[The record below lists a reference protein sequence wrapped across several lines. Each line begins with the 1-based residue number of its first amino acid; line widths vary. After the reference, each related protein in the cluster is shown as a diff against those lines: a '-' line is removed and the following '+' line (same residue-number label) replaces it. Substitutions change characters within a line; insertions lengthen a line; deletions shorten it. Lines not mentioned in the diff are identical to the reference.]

1 MSLEKLVVVGGIS
14 GVHKVAANR
23 SNGLIIE
30 DLDTGKKRFAP
41 SRKHQFTPLES
52 ITIYTDDEEETLE
65 LSKVFQNMFTKLEE
79 IPLVSHNASN
89 DDMKAYF
96 AAIIPNY
103 DRDRVYIGDMKKMVK
118 WFKFL
123 NDRSLITLEE
133 EKPEEEAAVETE
145 KVEEA
150 TPIEKTEEPFKSVD
164 YLDSPTYNSYFNP
177 LRFISLTIN
186 LYSRFISPLIA
197 VFSCARLIK

>member
-14 GVHKVAANR
+14 GVHRVAANR

-52 ITIYTDDEEETLE
+52 ITIYTDDDNETLE
-65 LSKVFQNMFTKLEE
+65 LSKVFQNMFVKLADT
-79 IPLVSHNASN
+79 PLVTHNATN
-89 DDMKAYF
+89 EALKAYF
-96 AAIIPNY
+96 AEIIPNY

-123 NDRSLITLEE
+123 NDRSLITLIEEKKEE
-133 EKPEEEAAVETE
+133 ETTEKEPSEETE
-145 KVEEA
+145 A
-150 TPIEKTEEPFKSVD
+150 
-164 YLDSPTYNSYFNP
+164 
-177 LRFISLTIN
+177 
-186 LYSRFISPLIA
+186 
-197 VFSCARLIK
+197 

>member
-30 DLDTGKKRFAP
+30 DLDTGKRRFAP

-52 ITIYTDDEEETLE
+52 ITIYTNDENETLE
-65 LSKVFQNMFTKLEE
+65 LSKVFQNMFAKLEE
-79 IPLVSHNASN
+79 TPLVAHNASN
-89 DDMKAYF
+89 EDLKAYF
-96 AAIIPNY
+96 AEIIPNY

-123 NDRSLITLEE
+123 NDRSLIILEE
-133 EKPEEEAAVETE
+133 EKGEEDIAEVAETE
-145 KVEEA
+145 ETTEVEERIE
-150 TPIEKTEEPFKSVD
+150 TIKTEKTEG
-164 YLDSPTYNSYFNP
+164 
-177 LRFISLTIN
+177 
-186 LYSRFISPLIA
+186 
-197 VFSCARLIK
+197 

>member
-52 ITIYTDDEEETLE
+52 ITIYTDDEDETLE
-65 LSKVFQNMFTKLEE
+65 LSKVFQNMFAKLEE
-79 IPLVSHNASN
+79 TPLVAHNATN
-89 DDMKAYF
+89 DDLKAYF
-96 AAIIPNY
+96 AEIIPNY

-133 EKPEEEAAVETE
+133 EKTVEEAAETSEE
-145 KVEEA
+145 KA
-150 TPIEKTEEPFKSVD
+150 TEE
-164 YLDSPTYNSYFNP
+164 
-177 LRFISLTIN
+177 
-186 LYSRFISPLIA
+186 
-197 VFSCARLIK
+197 

>member
-52 ITIYTDDEEETLE
+52 ITIYTTTEDETLE
-65 LSKVFQNMFTKLEE
+65 LSKVFQNMFAKLEAT
-79 IPLVSHNASN
+79 PLVAHNAPN
-89 DDMKAYF
+89 DDLKAYF
-96 AAIIPNY
+96 AEIIPNY

-133 EKPEEEAAVETE
+133 EKTAEETEETAVETS
-145 KVEEA
+145 
-150 TPIEKTEEPFKSVD
+150 TEKTNAET
-164 YLDSPTYNSYFNP
+164 PTEK
-177 LRFISLTIN
+177 
-186 LYSRFISPLIA
+186 A
-197 VFSCARLIK
+197 AE

>member
-14 GVHKVAANR
+14 GVHRVAANR

-30 DLDTGKKRFAP
+30 NLDTGKKRFAP

-65 LSKVFQNMFTKLEE
+65 LSKVFQTMFTKLAEV
-79 IPLVSHNASN
+79 PLVESSASN
-89 DDMKAYF
+89 EELKAYF

-118 WFKFL
+118 WFRFL
-123 NDRSLITLEE
+123 NDRDLITLEE
-133 EKPEEEAAVETE
+133 EETEEEGTDEVEV
-145 KVEEA
+145 KEEA
-150 TPIEKTEEPFKSVD
+150 VGKKTEEE
-164 YLDSPTYNSYFNP
+164 TATETTEN
-177 LRFISLTIN
+177 TEE
-186 LYSRFISPLIA
+186 
-197 VFSCARLIK
+197 

>member
-1 MSLEKLVVVGGIS
+1 MGLEKLVVVAGIA

-65 LSKVFQNMFTKLEE
+65 LFKVFKNMLAKLEE
-79 IPLVSHNASN
+79 TPLVKTNASN
-89 DDMKAYF
+89 EDLRTYF
-96 AAIIPNY
+96 EKIIPNY
-103 DRDRVYIGDMKKMVK
+103 DRDRVYIGDMKKIVK

-123 NDRSLITLEE
+123 NDRSLISLEE
-133 EKPEEEAAVETE
+133 ESEKEESETPESEA
-145 KVEEA
+145 
-150 TPIEKTEEPFKSVD
+150 
-164 YLDSPTYNSYFNP
+164 
-177 LRFISLTIN
+177 
-186 LYSRFISPLIA
+186 
-197 VFSCARLIK
+197 

>member
-14 GVHKVAANR
+14 GVHRVAANR

-52 ITIYTDDEEETLE
+52 ITIYTEDDDETLE
-65 LSKVFQNMFTKLEE
+65 LADT
-79 IPLVSHNASN
+79 PLVAHNAAN
-89 DDMKAYF
+89 EDLKAYF
-96 AAIIPNY
+96 AEIIPNY

-133 EKPEEEAAVETE
+133 EKVETE
-145 KVEEA
+145 TSEE
-150 TPIEKTEEPFKSVD
+150 TTTETEE
-164 YLDSPTYNSYFNP
+164 
-177 LRFISLTIN
+177 
-186 LYSRFISPLIA
+186 
-197 VFSCARLIK
+197 

>member
-1 MSLEKLVVVGGIS
+1 MSLEKLVVVGGIA

-52 ITIYTDDEEETLE
+52 ITIYTEDDDETLE
-65 LSKVFQNMFTKLEE
+65 LFKVFQNMFAKLAEV
-79 IPLVSHNASN
+79 PLIEVNASN
-89 DDMKAYF
+89 DDLKAYF
-96 AAIIPNY
+96 ATIIPNY
-103 DRDRVYIGDMKKMVK
+103 DRDRVYIGDMKKIVK

-133 EKPEEEAAVETE
+133 EKKEEEEEE
-145 KVEEA
+145 KVEDKKDA
-150 TPIEKTEEPFKSVD
+150 EE
-164 YLDSPTYNSYFNP
+164 
-177 LRFISLTIN
+177 
-186 LYSRFISPLIA
+186 
-197 VFSCARLIK
+197 

>member
-1 MSLEKLVVVGGIS
+1 MSLEKLVVVGGIP

-30 DLDTGKKRFAP
+30 NLDTGKKRFAP

-52 ITIYTDDEEETLE
+52 ITIYTEDDDETLE
-65 LSKVFQNMFTKLEE
+65 LAKVFQNMFAKLAEV
-79 IPLVSHNASN
+79 PLVEVNASN
-89 DDMKAYF
+89 DAMKAYF

-103 DRDRVYIGDMKKMVK
+103 DRDRVYIGDMKKIVK

-133 EKPEEEAAVETE
+133 EKTEEAEVEETE
-145 KVEEA
+145 IKAEDSEA
-150 TPIEKTEEPFKSVD
+150 
-164 YLDSPTYNSYFNP
+164 
-177 LRFISLTIN
+177 
-186 LYSRFISPLIA
+186 
-197 VFSCARLIK
+197 

>member
-52 ITIYTDDEEETLE
+52 ITIYTNDDDETLE
-65 LSKVFQNMFTKLEE
+65 LAKVFQNMFVNLEE
-79 IPLVSHNASN
+79 TPLVDNSAPN
-89 DDMKAYF
+89 DDLKAYF
-96 AAIIPNY
+96 ATIIPNY
-103 DRDRVYIGDMKKMVK
+103 DRDRVFIGDMKKIVK

-133 EKPEEEAAVETE
+133 EKIEEEAATE
-145 KVEEA
+145 VV
-150 TPIEKTEEPFKSVD
+150 EKTEE
-164 YLDSPTYNSYFNP
+164 
-177 LRFISLTIN
+177 
-186 LYSRFISPLIA
+186 
-197 VFSCARLIK
+197 

>member
-65 LSKVFQNMFTKLEE
+65 LSKVFQNMFAKLEE
-79 IPLVSHNASN
+79 IPLVAHNVSN
-89 DDMKAYF
+89 DEMKAYF

-133 EKPEEEAAVETE
+133 EKPEEEAVEEETE
-145 KVEEA
+145 QVEEETEQVEEA
-150 TPIEKTEEPFKSVD
+150 TPPEKMEE
-164 YLDSPTYNSYFNP
+164 
-177 LRFISLTIN
+177 
-186 LYSRFISPLIA
+186 
-197 VFSCARLIK
+197 

>member
-52 ITIYTDDEEETLE
+52 ITIYTTTEDETLE
-65 LSKVFQNMFTKLEE
+65 LSKVFQNMFAKLEE
-79 IPLVSHNASN
+79 TPLVAHNAPN
-89 DDMKAYF
+89 DDLKAYF
-96 AAIIPNY
+96 AEIIPNY

-133 EKPEEEAAVETE
+133 EKTAEETEETAVETS
-145 KVEEA
+145 
-150 TPIEKTEEPFKSVD
+150 TEKTNAET
-164 YLDSPTYNSYFNP
+164 PTEK
-177 LRFISLTIN
+177 
-186 LYSRFISPLIA
+186 A
-197 VFSCARLIK
+197 AE

>member
-14 GVHKVAANR
+14 GIHRVAANR

-52 ITIYTDDEEETLE
+52 ITIYTQDDEETLE
-65 LSKVFQNMFTKLEE
+65 LSKVFENMYSNLAEV
-79 IPLVSHNASN
+79 PLVATNASN
-89 DDMKAYF
+89 DELRTYF
-96 AAIIPNY
+96 EKIIPNY

-123 NDRSLITLEE
+123 NDRSLITISE
-133 EKPEEEAAVETE
+133 EKSAPTEEDTDQPEESAGE
-145 KVEEA
+145 
-150 TPIEKTEEPFKSVD
+150 
-164 YLDSPTYNSYFNP
+164 
-177 LRFISLTIN
+177 
-186 LYSRFISPLIA
+186 
-197 VFSCARLIK
+197 

>member
-52 ITIYTDDEEETLE
+52 ITIYTDDDEETLE
-65 LSKVFQNMFTKLEE
+65 LSKVFQNMFAKLAET
-79 IPLVSHNASN
+79 PLVANSASN
-89 DDMKAYF
+89 DDLKAYF

-103 DRDRVYIGDMKKMVK
+103 DRDRVFIGDMKKIVK

-133 EKPEEEAAVETE
+133 EKTEEEAAEV
-145 KVEEA
+145 V
-150 TPIEKTEEPFKSVD
+150 EKTEE
-164 YLDSPTYNSYFNP
+164 
-177 LRFISLTIN
+177 
-186 LYSRFISPLIA
+186 
-197 VFSCARLIK
+197 

>member
-1 MSLEKLVVVGGIS
+1 MSLEKLVVVGGIA

-65 LSKVFQNMFTKLEE
+65 LSKVFQSMFVKLKET
-79 IPLVSHNASN
+79 PLVATNSSN
-89 DDMKAYF
+89 DALKAYF
-96 AAIIPNY
+96 AEIIPNY

-133 EKPEEEAAVETE
+133 EKPAEETAA
-145 KVEEA
+145 EEVA
-150 TPIEKTEEPFKSVD
+150 EKTEE
-164 YLDSPTYNSYFNP
+164 
-177 LRFISLTIN
+177 
-186 LYSRFISPLIA
+186 
-197 VFSCARLIK
+197 

>member
-1 MSLEKLVVVGGIS
+1 MSLEKLVVVGGIP

-30 DLDTGKKRFAP
+30 NLDTGKKRFAP

-52 ITIYTDDEEETLE
+52 ITIYTEDEEETLE
-65 LSKVFQNMFTKLEE
+65 LAKVFQNMFAKLAEV
-79 IPLVSHNASN
+79 PLIEVNASN
-89 DDMKAYF
+89 EAMKAYF

-103 DRDRVYIGDMKKMVK
+103 DRDRVYIGDMKKIVK

-133 EKPEEEAAVETE
+133 EKVEETEGEVETE
-145 KVEEA
+145 TKVE
-150 TPIEKTEEPFKSVD
+150 
-164 YLDSPTYNSYFNP
+164 DS
-177 LRFISLTIN
+177 
-186 LYSRFISPLIA
+186 
-197 VFSCARLIK
+197 KE

>member
-52 ITIYTDDEEETLE
+52 ITIYTDDDDETLE
-65 LSKVFQNMFTKLEE
+65 LAKVFQSMFAKLETT
-79 IPLVSHNASN
+79 PLVAANASN
-89 DDMKAYF
+89 DELKAYF
-96 AAIIPNY
+96 AEIIPNY

-133 EKPEEEAAVETE
+133 EKPAEETAAAEV
-145 KVEEA
+145 A
-150 TPIEKTEEPFKSVD
+150 EKTEE
-164 YLDSPTYNSYFNP
+164 
-177 LRFISLTIN
+177 
-186 LYSRFISPLIA
+186 
-197 VFSCARLIK
+197 